1 MSEKVS
7 GTALALNRLKHASAA
22 YQEYKA
28 IHIDY
33 ESTGVDPETNI
44 NEGDH
49 MAEGFKTWPEFREEF
64 LTDWNNNRRIVDEKE
79 ADMHFDN
86 VANEALSELDTAGAI
101 VELVVDGTVVAS
113 SDASVTEVA
122 STGDASVTEVAPAT
136 RRRGRP
142 PGSGKAKAV
151 KAAVIKGA
159 KRGRPASTKK
169 VKAQAAKKKAGT
181 NVGQAIVE
189 KYGPAGRKWA
199 RKDVI
204 EKLIAAGISTGY
216 APSVYQKFA

>member
-44 NEGDH
+44 NEGNH

-86 VANEALSELDTAGAI
+86 VANEALSELDTAGAT
-101 VELVVDGTVVAS
+101 VELVVNGTVVAS
-113 SDASVTEVA
+113 L
-122 STGDASVTEVAPAT
+122 DASVTEVAPAA

-159 KRGRPASTKK
+159 KRGRPAGTKK